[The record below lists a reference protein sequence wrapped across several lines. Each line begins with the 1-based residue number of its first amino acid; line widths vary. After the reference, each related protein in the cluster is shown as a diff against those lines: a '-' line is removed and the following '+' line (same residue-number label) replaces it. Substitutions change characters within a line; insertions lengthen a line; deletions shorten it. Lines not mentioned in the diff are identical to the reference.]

1 MNSLNAD
8 SLAFNE
14 AFLGFLNQIPETVDY
29 EDDTHIKYCEQDTYI
44 LGKAQRKSFFC
55 YIK

>member
-1 MNSLNAD
+1 MNSLYAD

-14 AFLGFLNQIPETVDY
+14 AFLGFLNQIPEKADY

-44 LGKAQRKSFFC
+44 LGKA
-55 YIK
+55 